1 MTLNYILIGKNIK
14 EARQKMQLSQAALA
28 EKADLSSGYISFIET
43 GARGL
48 SIETFVNLANA
59 LGASADE
66 LFAENLVF
74 YQLNATGNE
83 FTDVLA
89 DCNAYERRVIIESA
103 KETKR
108 ILRANR
114 YLLPKT
120 STKPL

>member
-1 MTLNYILIGKNIK
+1 MTLNYVLIGKNIK

-48 SIETFVNLANA
+48 SIEAFVNLANA

-66 LFAENLVF
+66 LFAENLIF

-83 FTDVLA
+83 FSDVLG
-89 DCNAYERRVIIESA
+89 DCNAYERRVILEMA

-114 YLLPKT
+114 YLNPKAP
-120 STKPL
+120 TKPL

>member
-1 MTLNYILIGKNIK
+1 MTLNYIIIGKNIK

-28 EKADLSSGYISFIET
+28 EKAELSSGYISFIET

-48 SIETFVNLANA
+48 SIEAFVNLANA

-66 LFAENLVF
+66 LFAENLIA
-74 YQLNATGNE
+74 YRLNANDGE
-83 FTDVLA
+83 FADVLG
-89 DCNAYERRVIIESA
+89 DCNAYERRVIIEMA

-114 YLLPKT
+114 YLAPK
-120 STKPL
+120 SPTKQL